1 VIGLGIGALLSQVAN
16 VTLGGVT
23 DEERGSATGVYNTA
37 KELGTSVG
45 TAIIGTAMLAA
56 FFQSFV
62 SSAAIEAGQ
71 ELPPDEARVVAIQL
85 EDAQQRLDAD
95 QLVDLVQT
103 EIPRSTVDDI
113 QRVASD
119 SWTSANRRAL
129 ESALAVTALT
139 FLASTFVKRRPHPPR
154 RRTMTG

>member
-1 VIGLGIGALLSQVAN
+1 
-16 VTLGGVT
+16 
-23 DEERGSATGVYNTA
+23 
-37 KELGTSVG
+37 
-45 TAIIGTAMLAA
+45 M
-56 FFQSFV
+56 

-71 ELPPDEARVVAIQL
+71 ELPPAEARVVAIQL
-85 EDAQQRLDAD
+85 EDAQQRLDDD

-129 ESALAVTALT
+129 ESALAVAALT
-139 FLASTFVKRRPHPPR
+139 FLASTFTKRRRHPPNNR
-154 RRTMTG
+154 ATTR

>member
-1 VIGLGIGALLSQVAN
+1 M
-16 VTLGGVT
+16 
-23 DEERGSATGVYNTA
+23 YNTA

-56 FFQSFV
+56 FFQFFV

-71 ELPPDEARVVAIQL
+71 ELPPAEARVVAIQL
-85 EDAQQRLDAD
+85 EDAQQRLDDD
-95 QLVDLVQT
+95 QLVDLVQA

-129 ESALAVTALT
+129 ESALAVAALT
-139 FLASTFVKRRPHPPR
+139 FSASTFLKRRPHSPNHR
-154 RRTMTG
+154 VTTR